1 MESPPLL
8 LYPLEEDRLSMD
20 KLAADVDLVERLAA
34 IPYSGA
40 VSDVLDEMGLT
51 NQILPS
57 EIRCLTPGSTVA
69 GRALTVLGEPTEE
82 LDPDRIFRPLLR
94 MLGDVR
100 PGDVL
105 VSQPNDS
112 VAAHLGELSSETAKY
127 RGARGAV
134 IDGGARDTEYM
145 RRLEFPVFCR
155 YTTPRDILG
164 RWRMVAYN
172 VPISIGRT
180 AISPGDYVLGDR
192 DGVVI
197 IPQAVAEEVISKA
210 EEVVR
215 TENLVRKAILEGV
228 HPLEAY
234 ERYGRF

>member
-1 MESPPLL
+1 MSE
-8 LYPLEEDRLSMD
+8 
-20 KLAADVDLVERLAA
+20 LATQLDLVERLAA
-34 IPYSGA
+34 IPYTGA
-40 VSDVLDEMGLT
+40 VSDVLDEMGLR
-51 NQILPS
+51 NQVLPR
-57 EIRCLTPGSTVA
+57 EIRCLMPGATVA
-69 GRALTVLGEPTEE
+69 GRALTILGEPSEE
-82 LDPDRIFRPLLR
+82 LDPDKIFPPLLR

-105 VSQPNDS
+105 VSQPNDG

-155 YTTPRDILG
+155 YTTPCDILG

-172 VPISIGRT
+172 VPISVGRT
-180 AISPGDYVLGDR
+180 VIAPGDYVLGDR
-192 DGVVI
+192 DGVVV
-197 IPQAVAEEVISKA
+197 IPQRVAEEVIGKA
-210 EEVVR
+210 EQVVG

-234 ERYGRF
+234 RRFGRF

>member
-1 MESPPLL
+1 M
-8 LYPLEEDRLSMD
+8 SMGE
-20 KLAADVDLVERLAA
+20 LAAGLDLVERLAA

-40 VSDVLDEMGLT
+40 VSDVLDEMGLR
-51 NQILPS
+51 NQILPP
-57 EIRCLTPGSTVA
+57 EIRGLTPGSTVA
-69 GRALTVLGEPTEE
+69 GRALTVLGEPCEE
-82 LDPDRIFRPLLR
+82 LDPDRIFRPLLE

-112 VAAHLGELSSETAKY
+112 VAAHLGELSSETAKH

-145 RRLEFPVFCR
+145 RRLNFPVFCR
-155 YTTPRDILG
+155 YTTPRDIVG

-172 VPISIGRT
+172 VPITVGRT
-180 AISPGDYVLGDR
+180 VIAPGDYIFGDR
-192 DGVVI
+192 DGVAV
-197 IPQAVAEEVISKA
+197 IPQGAVEEVIGKA
-210 EEVVR
+210 EELVR
-215 TENLVRKAILEGV
+215 TENLVRRAILQGV
-228 HPLEAY
+228 HPLAAY